1 MSGLPSALL
10 TKWATPFD
18 HETAKL
24 RAFLPLGPYPNHL
37 TEDKCLKLHA
47 IYRDAVN
54 DTEEIESIVASK
66 LSALKRKR
74 SQSGSTIQN
83 STANAVGWDQAGG
96 GTAEGRNTPGGGGG
110 GSGGVKDKQALSQQQ
125 QQQQQLPKKK
135 KKKDKARTAD
145 GGGGG
150 GGGGGDGQP
159 PKKRKGN
166 SGKDSK
172 RSVPQGPAWA
182 TRTPK
187 AGDQVAAKVEDEAL
201 WILATVEKHNE
212 KKGFFVVVDD
222 DAGDGKRRQFKLRR
236 SNILTL
242 PRPEEASGAIF
253 PVGSRVMTLY
263 PQTTTFYPATISGP
277 FVEGRDG
284 RIDYCVMQFQDDDPT
299 PEGVLPHWRLP
310 ARFVRYRS

>member
-1 MSGLPSALL
+1 SSVLESGVVVWDRRGAMSGLPSALL
-10 TKWATPFD
+10 AKWATPFD

-54 DTEEIESIVASK
+54 HTEELESIVASK

-83 STANAVGWDQAGG
+83 CTANAVGWDQAAG

-110 GSGGVKDKQALSQQQ
+110 CSGGAKDKQALSQ

-172 RSVPQGPAWA
+172 RCA
-182 TRTPK
+182 
-187 AGDQVAAKVEDEAL
+187 
-201 WILATVEKHNE
+201 
-212 KKGFFVVVDD
+212 
-222 DAGDGKRRQFKLRR
+222 
-236 SNILTL
+236 
-242 PRPEEASGAIF
+242 
-253 PVGSRVMTLY
+253 
-263 PQTTTFYPATISGP
+263 
-277 FVEGRDG
+277 
-284 RIDYCVMQFQDDDPT
+284 C
-299 PEGVLPHWRLP
+299 
-310 ARFVRYRS
+310 